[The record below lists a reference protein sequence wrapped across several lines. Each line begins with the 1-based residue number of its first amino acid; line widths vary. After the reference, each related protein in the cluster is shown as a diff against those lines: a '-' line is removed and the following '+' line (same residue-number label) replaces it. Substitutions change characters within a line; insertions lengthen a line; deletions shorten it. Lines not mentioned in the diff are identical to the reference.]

1 MKNMMEEA
9 TSAGVQTLVMLD
21 EQVTFVINS
30 PDLTFVQGEQL
41 NRIEEGMD
49 QINSDMK
56 KAEDNLNDLEKCC
69 GCCVCPW
76 NKVTF
81 WRMLVNNQIQP
92 KNPEKGAKYKKTW
105 TKTNNDNIV
114 TNQPGESIAIQN
126 HKVKFLFFK
135 DQSFDDFSFFLTQ
148 NFQRGDNG
156 MIKRITNDE
165 REDIME
171 ENLQQV
177 HFPCFRSLDLALY
190 RLKADF
196 KALCNLKN
204 DLK

>member
-1 MKNMMEEA
+1 MADDPQSMAQRANQLTNESVEATYRMKNMMEEA

-21 EQVTFVINS
+21 E
-30 PDLTFVQGEQL
+30 QGEQL

-76 NKVTF
+76 NKV
-81 WRMLVNNQIQP
+81 
-92 KNPEKGAKYKKTW
+92 KNPEVGQKYKKTW
-105 TKTNNDNIV
+105 SKSNNDAVV

-126 HKVKFLFFK
+126 HK
-135 DQSFDDFSFFLTQ
+135 
-148 NFQRGDNG
+148 RGDNG

-165 REDIME
+165 REDQME

-177 HFPCFRSLDLALY
+177 GGLLG
-190 RLKADF
+190 
-196 KALCNLKN
+196 NLKN
-204 DLK
+204 MALDMGNELDKQNEQVARITDKAEMNFGRIDDANARANKILNDR